1 MRKLR
6 VGVIDVIGKS
16 ASQTLNAR
24 TMRANLYSIMPQVVA
39 VWCEEEGH
47 DVFMAYHSGY
57 LNMVEPLPDDLDLV
71 FISSFTLTAQVAYAL
86 SNFYRSKGAAVVSQK
101 ATAPSLE

>member
-1 MRKLR
+1 MSKLR

-16 ASQTLNAR
+16 ASQTLNSR
-24 TMRANLYSIMPQVVA
+24 TMRANLASIMPQVVA

-57 LNMVEPLPDDLDLV
+57 LNMVEPLPDDLDLL
-71 FISSFTLTAQVAYAL
+71 FISSFTLG
-86 SNFYRSKGAAVVSQK
+86 KGGGDLIHGEMAVSGGGSPF
-101 ATAPSLE
+101 APAGID

>member
-6 VGVIDVIGKS
+6 VGIIDVIGKS

-24 TMRANLYSIMPQVVA
+24 TMRANLASIMPQVVA

-47 DVFMAYHSGY
+47 DVFMAY
-57 LNMVEPLPDDLDLV
+57 
-71 FISSFTLTAQVAYAL
+71 
-86 SNFYRSKGAAVVSQK
+86 
-101 ATAPSLE
+101 